1 MVATAVRDDGGNF
14 GCHLLDRVVRTPKLE
29 SAHLLEQ
36 LALEKQLASLRQK
49 RGKREEREEGRE
61 GREEEAMH
69 ADA

>member
-49 RGKREEREEGRE
+49 RGKRGKREEGE
-61 GREEEAMH
+61 EMEEEAMH